1 MSLSKRNFVY
11 SCIIYE
17 ISLFVKIVVEIS
29 LKIRYT
35 VLEVIEMTTVQ
46 RIDYILHSRG
56 MSRRQL
62 AISAKIPPSSLQSA
76 MTRGKSMTIDMLLSI
91 ADALD
96 VDPYSL
102 MDFDTASERLS
113 SRINGELTDR
123 LLLAFNLLNDVGQHK
138 AIERVEELAEIAK
151 YRDK

>member
-1 MSLSKRNFVY
+1 
-11 SCIIYE
+11 
-17 ISLFVKIVVEIS
+17 
-29 LKIRYT
+29 
-35 VLEVIEMTTVQ
+35 MTTVQ
-46 RIDYILHSRG
+46 RIDYILQGRG

-62 AISAKIPPSSLQSA
+62 AIAANIPPSSLQSA

-91 ADALD
+91 ADALE

-113 SRINGELTDR
+113 SRINGELHDR
-123 LLLAFNLLNDVGQHK
+123 LLLAFNLLNDVGQQK